1 MIEMNNNFKLRT
13 KKIKQQDI
21 KITTGNDLF
30 KIKQIIYSFEGKLFK
45 TIMKQVEITDKTA
58 NHLKDKDIN
67 FKYGLYINDAFQYID
82 LGNFYIKDME
92 DDKKKEFGQVLL
104 CLFI

>member
-30 KIKQIIYSFEGKLFK
+30 KINQIIYSFDGLLFK

-58 NHLKDKDIN
+58 NQLKDKDIN
-67 FKYGLYINDAFQYID
+67 FK
-82 LGNFYIKDME
+82 
-92 DDKKKEFGQVLL
+92 
-104 CLFI
+104 

>member
-21 KITTGNDLF
+21 KIATGNDLF

-45 TIMKQVEITDKTA
+45 TIMKQIVFLKHKNTDS
-58 NHLKDKDIN
+58 I
-67 FKYGLYINDAFQYID
+67 IW
-82 LGNFYIKDME
+82 E
-92 DDKKKEFGQVLL
+92 ERRCVL
-104 CLFI
+104 

>member
-1 MIEMNNNFKLRT
+1 MIEINNNIKLRT
-13 KKIKQQDI
+13 KKRKQQDI

-58 NHLKDKDIN
+58 NQLKDKDIN
-67 FKYGLYINDAFQYID
+67 FK
-82 LGNFYIKDME
+82 
-92 DDKKKEFGQVLL
+92 
-104 CLFI
+104 